1 MRIRTLPV
9 YSKLAAEAEVRQL
22 GLWEKLPLNPDGTRW
37 QLSQHQVETYRALL
51 DPSGPDV
58 IFNTAMT
65 GDGKSLAGQLPSL
78 ISGWRHS
85 LFAMYPTNELIR
97 DQLRQAEKTWSMW
110 HQQPT
115 IRPLDSTTLDQLMEP
130 RDFSQRGDALLSVLR
145 NGDVVFTNP
154 DIFHYIMQAFY
165 LRKGKTGDATD
176 RIIGPLLAHFNQFT
190 FDEFHIFA
198 TPQIV
203 SVLNAMLLI
212 FEMMGSHRRR
222 FLFQSATPN
231 ELMLTYLAR
240 AGLLHQTIAGEY
252 IHDAQPPDAKDWRRI
267 LQASDIYF
275 HPGTVEEWI
284 EAHLDDILLPFF
296 RQNTPAAKGAIIV
309 NSVAQAKRL
318 VARLRPALAPFGL
331 NVGENTGLTSR
342 TQRAASYA
350 CDLLIGTSTVDVGV
364 DFQINFLLFESRD
377 AGSFLQRLG
386 RLGRHAGY
394 EREGQYVSFGD
405 QFEAHAVLP
414 NWTLEALFQGQA
426 GGPAPLVNEMETD
439 REALIQA
446 INGAFP
452 IAADFA
458 HYAQQWGGL
467 QSARVIIELGNYT
480 VRGQYEEL
488 RKSLAQRYQTAFRI
502 NLGYQAKRYKELYQ
516 KQKVL
521 LDEAIAFRGGSY
533 FTCGVLD
540 LTETGADQVKMYDLF
555 ALIGNGVLDELAEA
569 EFWQTV
575 HQYRLE
581 PKPFERQS
589 PIAFFRLRGFRAER
603 TNYTVKI
610 QSDLEGWSVER
621 FGVAMVVRGVTVDTE
636 FAHEVPGLNRIN
648 RRLEKLPLP
657 TLVCAGHHPLDLK
670 RRLRLPLLFPLY
682 AFASRDGVTGTIAFG
697 REALLMEVALKY
709 RGIDCGGQSIIL

>member
-1 MRIRTLPV
+1 MKIRTLPV
-9 YSKLAAEAEVRQL
+9 YSKLADDVPTELVQRL
-22 GLWEKLPLNPDGTRW
+22 PDGW
-37 QLSQHQVETYRALL
+37 QLSQHQVETYRALV
-51 DPSGPDV
+51 DPNGPEV

-78 ISGWRHS
+78 VSGWRHS

-97 DQLRQAEKTWSMW
+97 DQLRQAEQTWSIW
-110 HQQPT
+110 NQQPS
-115 IRPLDSTTLDQLMEP
+115 IRPLDSAVLDRILEP
-130 RDFSQRGDALLSVLR
+130 KDFSQRGDALLSVLR
-145 NGDVVFTNP
+145 NSEVVLTNP

-212 FEMMGSHRRR
+212 FEMMGSQRRR

-231 ELMLTYLAR
+231 ELMLTYLTR
-240 AGLLHQTIAGEY
+240 AGLQHQTVVGEY
-252 IHDAQPPDAKDWRRI
+252 THSTQPPDGKKWRRI

-284 EAHLDDILLPFF
+284 EAYLDDILLPFF
-296 RQNTPAAKGAIIV
+296 KRNTPAAKGAIIV

-318 VARLRPALAPFGL
+318 VARLQPVLALFGL

-342 TQRAASYA
+342 TQRAASYS

-394 EREGQYVSFGD
+394 ERDGQHISFGE

-414 NWTLEALFQGQA
+414 NWILEALFQGQA

-452 IAADFA
+452 TAADFA

-467 QSARVIIELGNYT
+467 QSARVIMELGNYT

-488 RKSLAQRYQTAFRI
+488 RKTLAQRYQTAFRI
-502 NLGYQAKRYKELYQ
+502 NLGYQAKRYKELHQ
-516 KQKVL
+516 GQKVL
-521 LDEAIAFRGGSY
+521 LEEAISFRGGSY

-540 LTETGADQVKMYDLF
+540 LTEEGADQIKTYDLF
-555 ALIGNGVLDELAEA
+555 ALIGNGVLDELTEE
-569 EFWQTV
+569 EFWRAV
-575 HQYRLE
+575 GRCGLK

-589 PIAFFRLRGFRAER
+589 PIAFFRLHGFRTER
-603 TNYTVKI
+603 TNYTVKL
-610 QSDLEGWSVER
+610 QSDLESWSAER
-621 FGVAMVVRGVTVDTE
+621 FGVATVLRGITVDTE
-636 FAHEVPGLNRIN
+636 FAHEVPGLNGIN

-657 TLVCAGHHPLDLK
+657 ALVCAGHHPLDLK

-682 AFASRDGVTGTIAFG
+682 AFASRDGVTGAIAFG
-697 REALLMEVALKY
+697 REALLMEVALKH